1 MTLNLD
7 TLREGWDF
15 EAKLATG
22 RDGKGALPKSM
33 WETYSAM
40 ANTHGGLILLGVKE
54 REDGSLEVKGLDNME
69 KVQRDLWNCLAN
81 REKVSCDLLDR
92 DRVEQHEIEG
102 KTLLLLRIPRADRRQ
117 RPVYI
122 NNNPIRGTYVRTHE
136 GDRHA
141 TEGRVRRMFS
151 DASERP
157 PDSEILKYFNI
168 NDLDTDSLAAFR
180 NLFRTNLPGHPFLV
194 GDDKEMLRQLGG
206 WAMDRV
212 TGDEGLTLAGLL
224 MFGRQRSILDHLPYF
239 HLDYRHLP
247 SADLSNAPRW
257 LDRVTL
263 DGIWAGNLFE
273 FYRRVIPKM
282 RDGLKIPFQMGPD
295 LFRRDETPQHEALRE
310 ATVNTLIHAD
320 YMGRGGIR
328 IFRLPHVFEFHN
340 PGRLRMPA
348 EQVRAGGKSDCRN
361 PSLQKMF
368 QMIGAGEKAG
378 SGFPKILQAWRDQDW
393 RAPALEE
400 DIEQEE
406 ICLRLT
412 TISLFPPEVTEEMER
427 RFPKTMHSLD
437 ENGRLALATAI
448 LEGRV
453 TNERLQELTDE
464 HPRDLTFLLKNLV
477 KNGFLVV
484 REKRRW
490 SSYTLAPEETHKGHS
505 SLPHKDGSLP
515 HKDGSLPHKDSSL
528 PHKENS
534 SQHKAVETSQGEEVL
549 SPEVPAIEADVTLP
563 DIVREIRSRQRST
576 PDKMEEAIL
585 ILCESRYVMPQEF
598 ADMLNRKMK
607 TLKNH
612 LSKLVS
618 QGKLVLRFPDQPTHP
633 SQAYQAAVTAG
644 KGEDHEG

>member
-1 MTLNLD
+1 MTLDLD

-54 REDGSLEVKGLDNME
+54 REDGTLEVKGLDNVE
-69 KVQRDLWNCLAN
+69 KVERDLWNCLAN

-92 DRVEQHEIEG
+92 NRVEQHKIEG
-102 KTLLLLRIPRADRRQ
+102 KNLLLLRIPRAERRQ

-122 NNNPIRGTYVRTHE
+122 NNNPLRGTYVRTHE

-157 PDSEILKYFNI
+157 PDSEILKYFTL
-168 NDLDTDSLAAFR
+168 NDLDTDTLAGFR
-180 NLFRTNLPGHPFLV
+180 NLFKTNLPGHPFLV

-206 WAMDRV
+206 WAMDRA

-224 MFGRQRSILDHLPYF
+224 MFGRQRSILDHLPHY

-263 DGIWAGNLFE
+263 DGIWPGNLFE
-273 FYRRVIPKM
+273 FYRKVIPKL

-361 PSLQKMF
+361 PSLQQMF

-393 RAPALEE
+393 RAPALED

-406 ICLRLT
+406 VCLRLT
-412 TISLFPPEVTEEMER
+412 TISLFPPEVTAEMER

-453 TNERLQELTDE
+453 TNERLQELTDQ
-464 HPRDLTFLLKNLV
+464 HPRDLTFLLKTLV
-477 KNGFLVV
+477 KNGFLIV

-490 SSYTLAPEETHKGHS
+490 SSYTLAPENTA
-505 SLPHKDGSLP
+505 SLPHKQGSLP
-515 HKDGSLPHKDSSL
+515 HKDVSLPHKTAI
-528 PHKENS
+528 
-534 SQHKAVETSQGEEVL
+534 SQHKKINFQQDEKGL
-549 SPEVPAIEADVTLP
+549 HDEVPATRTDSALP
-563 DIVREIRSRQRST
+563 DIIREIQHQQRT
-576 PDKMEEAIL
+576 NPGKMEEAIL
-585 ILCESRYVMPQEF
+585 ILCKDRYVTPQEL
-598 ADMLNRKMK
+598 ADVLKRNMR
-607 TLKNH
+607 TLKNSY
-612 LSKLVS
+612 LSKLVRLN
-618 QGKLVLRFPDQPTHP
+618 KLVLRFPNQPTHP

>member
-1 MTLNLD
+1 MTLDLD

-22 RDGKGALPKSM
+22 RDGTGELPKSL

-54 REDGSLEVKGLDNME
+54 RADGSFEVKGLSNVE
-69 KVQRDLWNCLAN
+69 KVERDLWNCLAN
-81 REKVSCDLLDR
+81 REKVSCDLLTR
-92 DRVEQHEIEG
+92 DRVEHHEIEG

-122 NNNPIRGTYVRTHE
+122 NNNPLRGTYVRTHE

-141 TEGRVRRMFS
+141 TEESIRRMFS

-157 PDSEILKYFNI
+157 PDSEILKHFSL
-168 NDLDTDSLAAFR
+168 NDLELDSLAAFR
-180 NLFRTNLPGHPFLV
+180 NLFKSNLPGHPFMA
-194 GDDKEMLRQLGG
+194 GDDREMLRQLGG
-206 WAMDRV
+206 WAMDRS

-224 MFGRQRSILDHLPYF
+224 MFGRQRSILDHFPYF

-247 SADLSNAPRW
+247 STDISNAPRW

-263 DGIWAGNLFE
+263 DGLWAGNLFE
-273 FYRRVIPKM
+273 FYRKVIPKL
-282 RDGLKIPFQMGPD
+282 RDGLQIPFKMGPD

-320 YMGRGGIR
+320 YQGRGGIR
-328 IFRLPHVFEFHN
+328 IFRLPHGFEFHN
-340 PGRLRMPA
+340 PGRLRLPA
-348 EQVRAGGKSDCRN
+348 EQVRSGGKSDCRN
-361 PSLQKMF
+361 PSLQQMF

-378 SGFPKILQAWRDQDW
+378 SGFPKILQAWREQDW

-400 DIEQEE
+400 NTEQEE
-406 ICLRLT
+406 VCLRLT
-412 TISLFPPEVTEEMER
+412 TISLFPPEVTIEMER
-427 RFPKTMHSLD
+427 RFPQKMHLLD
-437 ENGRLALATAI
+437 ENGRLAIATAI
-448 LEGRV
+448 LEGSV
-453 TNERLQELTDE
+453 TNDRLQELTDQ
-464 HPRDLTFLLKNLV
+464 HPRDLTFLLKTLV
-477 KNGFLVV
+477 KKGFLTVK
-484 REKRRW
+484 EKRRW
-490 SSYTLAPEETHKGHS
+490 SSYTLAPEGTHRGRS

-515 HKDGSLPHKDSSL
+515 HKDGSLPHKDD
-528 PHKENS
+528 S
-534 SQHKAVETSQGEEVL
+534 SQHKAAETSQGEDVL
-549 SPEVPAIEADVTLP
+549 PPEAPAIDTDATLP
-563 DIVREIRSRQRST
+563 DIVREIRNRQRST

-585 ILCESRYVMPQEF
+585 ILCENRYVMPQEL

-633 SQAYQAAVTAG
+633 AQAYQAAVTAD
-644 KGEDHEG
+644 KGENHGS